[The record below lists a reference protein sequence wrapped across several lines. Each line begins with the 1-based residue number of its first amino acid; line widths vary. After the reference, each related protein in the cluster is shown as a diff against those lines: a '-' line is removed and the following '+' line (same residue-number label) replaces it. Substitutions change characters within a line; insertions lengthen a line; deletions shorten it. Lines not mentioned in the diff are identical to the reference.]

1 MVVAAIVIA
10 SAVTFGTAAVMA
22 TAAVGALVGIGC
34 QLASDAISAIVT
46 RDWDGSWQDYVG
58 SAVGGAV
65 GGILLL
71 SGNGTLACTVNAGI
85 SSFLSGH
92 LSNLTGGEKKSSLEI
107 MGDSVISAGLT
118 FGLGKIFGKH
128 VDQSKRKLSR
138 LFSNNNAIRRL
149 SGRGSYDAS
158 FKMVVRKLK
167 NGNAKA
173 FSWKT
178 IRNGTVA
185 QMTDSYMENIT
196 NGYIDA
202 FNELNQEK
210 AYVKIDYSKF
220 VNFQY

>member
-1 MVVAAIVIA
+1 M
-10 SAVTFGTAAVMA
+10 
-22 TAAVGALVGIGC
+22 
-34 QLASDAISAIVT
+34 
-46 RDWDGSWQDYVG
+46 
-58 SAVGGAV
+58 
-65 GGILLL
+65 
-71 SGNGTLACTVNAGI
+71 GN
-85 SSFLSGH
+85 
-92 LSNLTGGEKKSSLEI
+92 
-107 MGDSVISAGLT
+107 SVISAGLT
-118 FGLGKIFGKH
+118 YGLGKIFGKH
-128 VDQSKRKLSR
+128 IDQSKRKLSR

-158 FKMVVRKLK
+158 FKMVVTKLK

>member
-1 MVVAAIVIA
+1 M
-10 SAVTFGTAAVMA
+10 
-22 TAAVGALVGIGC
+22 
-34 QLASDAISAIVT
+34 
-46 RDWDGSWQDYVG
+46 
-58 SAVGGAV
+58 
-65 GGILLL
+65 
-71 SGNGTLACTVNAGI
+71 GN
-85 SSFLSGH
+85 
-92 LSNLTGGEKKSSLEI
+92 
-107 MGDSVISAGLT
+107 SVISAGLT
-118 FGLGKIFGKH
+118 VGLGKIFGKH
-128 VDQSKRKLSR
+128 IDQSKRKLSR

-158 FKMVVRKLK
+158 FKMVVTKLK

>member
-1 MVVAAIVIA
+1 M
-10 SAVTFGTAAVMA
+10 
-22 TAAVGALVGIGC
+22 
-34 QLASDAISAIVT
+34 
-46 RDWDGSWQDYVG
+46 
-58 SAVGGAV
+58 
-65 GGILLL
+65 
-71 SGNGTLACTVNAGI
+71 GN
-85 SSFLSGH
+85 
-92 LSNLTGGEKKSSLEI
+92 
-107 MGDSVISAGLT
+107 SVISAGLT

-128 VDQSKRKLSR
+128 IDQSKRKLSR
-138 LFSNNNAIRRL
+138 LFSNNNAI
-149 SGRGSYDAS
+149 SYDAS
-158 FKMVVRKLK
+158 FKMVVTKLK